1 MHANSPGAPISIT
14 AEAMNALLTY
24 LRVGPQFL
32 DLLFSFAGHGKSV
45 EAGMGSLVYKSV
57 PNGPN
62 VAGIIGTCPT
72 LSTNSSYSIP
82 PFLSQEQSR
91 SAN

>member
-32 DLLFSFAGHGKSV
+32 DLLFSFAGHGKGV
-45 EAGMGSLVYKSV
+45 EAGMGSLVHKSV

-62 VAGIIGTCPT
+62 VAGIIGTY
-72 LSTNSSYSIP
+72 SYSFGNFFILYP
-82 PFLSQEQSR
+82 NLPEQR
-91 SAN
+91 TK

>member
-1 MHANSPGAPISIT
+1 
-14 AEAMNALLTY
+14 MNALLTY

-45 EAGMGSLVYKSV
+45 EAGMGSLVHKSV

-62 VAGIIGTCPT
+62 VAGIIGTYIHPFDNLLIFYPN
-72 LSTNSSYSIP
+72 LS
-82 PFLSQEQSR
+82 EQR
-91 SAN
+91 AK